1 MRISKTKLH
10 PQRLLLC
17 LGMVFGVLA
26 TADTVSSQT
35 PPIRL
40 LRVTVQGGT
49 TFKQRESWFQQS
61 TQISNDKKC
70 GVKQG
75 ERFFVSAIRR
85 NITNSPTP
93 PKGNSERIADYWEVT
108 FEEPLLCNQ
117 QSEGKQTWFVYRK
130 HVQELK
136 TVVVP

>member
-1 MRISKTKLH
+1 MCISKSKLH

-17 LGMVFGVLA
+17 LGVVFGVLA

-35 PPIRL
+35 PAIRIL
-40 LRVTVQGGT
+40 SVTAQDGT

-61 TQISNDKKC
+61 NQISNDKKC
-70 GVKQG
+70 GIKQG
-75 ERFFVSAIRR
+75 EKFFVSAIRR

-93 PKGNSERIADYWEVT
+93 PKGNTERIADYWEVT
-108 FEEPLLCNQ
+108 FEEPLSCNL

>member
-1 MRISKTKLH
+1 MCISKTKLH

-40 LRVTVQGGT
+40 LRVTEQGGT
-49 TFKQRESWFQQS
+49 TFKLRESWFQQS

-75 ERFFVSAIRR
+75 EKFFVSAIRR

-108 FEEPLLCNQ
+108 FEEPLSCNLQ
-117 QSEGKQTWFVYRK
+117 TEGKQTWFVYRK